1 MVLVTSLWERI
12 WRRERAGEWTVLR
25 ARAFAPVLC
34 FEFGG
39 GVVLQA
45 APSQSGGSSDT
56 TDNEDAGR
64 GQGFICVS

>member
-12 WRRERAGEWTVLR
+12 WRRERPGEWTVLR

-45 APSQSGGSSDT
+45 APSDWRQQNT

-64 GQGFICVS
+64 GQDFICVS